1 MGSSSNLRNNPIAP
15 GNFPPTN
22 NNTGL
27 TDNDFFFEHQ
37 KTRGYRLASPAI
49 ADCNG
54 TEKLQEDYIA
64 NAVAYYL
71 DTVCGAK
78 PLAELLMMGTG
89 ELSIDMWA
97 AVQRGK
103 VRNKQQEVHYYNSL
117 FMELVMNDCR
127 HAISNTTHVHRLLC
141 TFLFFAILV

>member
-1 MGSSSNLRNNPIAP
+1 MISGSS
-15 GNFPPTN
+15 GDMT
-22 NNTGL
+22 L

-37 KTRGYRLASPAI
+37 KTRGYRLANHAI
-49 ADCNG
+49 ANCEC
-54 TEKLQEDYIA
+54 TERLQEDYLV

-78 PLAELLMMGTG
+78 LLSDRLLLGTG

-103 VRNKQQEVHYYNSL
+103 VIKINLLAK
-117 FMELVMNDCR
+117 LVLSRTSTD
-127 HAISNTTHVHRLLC
+127 S
-141 TFLFFAILV
+141 